1 MRKMSLAF
9 IMAVTGSLL
18 SVGAATAPA
27 PEVQKPAPSPYR
39 AAFIGGFWFGAP
51 ESIDQV
57 NVDGV
62 KLGLPIS
69 SGHGEVNGF
78 EWALF
83 CAATDSIYGFQWAV
97 AGVSTT
103 KNMNGF
109 QMALVNSA
117 NNELNGMQMGIVN
130 LGERKGFQLGIVN
143 HADQADW
150 QIGLVN
156 FNKNGWM
163 PFMVG
168 FNRSK

>member
-1 MRKMSLAF
+1 MKQLL
-9 IMAVTGSLL
+9 MALIVMVSGSLMAEK
-18 SVGAATAPA
+18 VTA
-27 PEVQKPAPSPYR
+27 VSPGTSQPTPKYQ
-39 AAFIGGFWFGAP
+39 AAFVGGFWFGAP
-51 ESIDQV
+51 ESI
-57 NVDGV
+57 NEVDVTGV

-69 SGHGEVNGF
+69 SGHGVVNGF

-83 CAATDSIYGFQWAV
+83 CGATDHIYGFQWGV
-97 AGVSTT
+97 AGASVS
-103 KNMNGF
+103 KDMHGF
-109 QMALVNSA
+109 QMSIVTSA
-117 NNELNGMQMGIVN
+117 QNDLKGMQMGIVN

-143 HADQADW
+143 YADSVDC